1 MDEKIIDILHRDIA
15 VSNIIEVVEAMKKYP
30 NNGFI
35 LIDGEWGSGKT
46 TLLKL
51 LKEEIEN
58 DNNVIKYNCW
68 ENSFYPDPLIA
79 IISSI
84 TDQTDKKSDINKLGI
99 KLMRYFRPSI
109 SSFSIFGFEINWT
122 KKRQNDE
129 YISLEKYIENFRKGL
144 NDFNK
149 NNIGEDNKK
158 ARIILV
164 DELDR
169 CLPEYA
175 IKVLERLYLLLKDVN
190 DVIVMIAA
198 DKAQL
203 ENSIK
208 TIFGSDF
215 DLNKYLKKFIDFTYY
230 LNYGVVDDNNVL
242 ERFQNYFNLFE
253 TNNYND
259 VINLISYFIPKGN
272 IRETVNRIDDI
283 MRFHNICFKEHNEY
297 YICIFELLLFSIDKI
312 TFKKIYNNVSST
324 INKFPVKYKNSV
336 EKELCENIIFLSDRF
351 YKPGNELIPIRKGY
365 QLYLQY
371 LYYKNIIDNNFNNM
385 IEKFFNNCIVNIKN
399 ENMEIINSIHE
410 YLIQKNNG

>member
-15 VSNIIEVVEAMKKYP
+15 VSNIIEVVETMKKYP

-51 LKEEIEN
+51 LKKEIKN
-58 DNNVIKYNCW
+58 DNNVIEYNCW
-68 ENSFYPDPLIA
+68 ENSFYTDPLIA
-79 IISSI
+79 IVS
-84 TDQTDKKSDINKLGI
+84 TVTEQFNKFYDINEIGL
-99 KLMRYFRPSI
+99 KLMNYIGFNMPT
-109 SSFSIFGFEINWT
+109 FSYQGINIDL
-122 KKRQNDE
+122 KKNNPNDE
-129 YISLEKYIENFRKGL
+129 YVSLESYIRKFKSTISNFNKHNFSIEN
-144 NDFNK
+144 
-149 NNIGEDNKK
+149 KK
-158 ARIILV
+158 TRIILV

-175 IKVLERLYLLLKDVN
+175 IKVLERLYLLFKGAN
-190 DVIVMIAA
+190 NVIVIIAA
-198 DKAQL
+198 DKDQL

-215 DLNKYLKKFIDFTYY
+215 DMNRYLKKFIDFTYD
-230 LNYGVVDDNNVL
+230 LNYGVVNDNNVL

-272 IRETVNRIDDI
+272 IRETVSRIDDI

-297 YICIFELLLFSIDKI
+297 YICIFELLLFSIDKK
-312 TFKKIYNNVSST
+312 TFKEIYNNVSST
-324 INKFPVKYKNSV
+324 LNKFSVKYKDSMQ
-336 EKELCENIIFLSDRF
+336 KELCKNIIDLCDRF
-351 YKPGNELIPIRKGY
+351 YRSGNKLDDIQKGY

-371 LYYKNIIDNNFNNM
+371 LYHKDVIDDNFKNV
-385 IEKFFNNCIVNIKN
+385 IERFFNNYILNIEN